1 MICRR
6 QKINTSQITLMI
18 DFYCTMQIK
27 NSCNQNCGYFDWWR
41 DMVLLCLHDMQKR
54 LNVIC
59 LETLKVICKVTL
71 SLGPSLTY
79 KSWISSPIW
88 SKTKRVREVENHL
101 RESGHYYFTRFHC
114 NFADDFVIYL
124 TLAPMQENLLFILSF
139 FHFLFCQLHTNS
151 LSSTHKKWWI
161 LLFITT
167 LSPEERWM
175 KIWNKLGEAQYR
187 KLLV

>member
-1 MICRR
+1 MYP
-6 QKINTSQITLMI
+6 KLWLLGLMKRYGI
-18 DFYCTMQIK
+18 V
-27 NSCNQNCGYFDWWR
+27 
-41 DMVLLCLHDMQKR
+41 VLAWYAKR

-71 SLGPSLTY
+71 SLGPSSTY

-88 SKTKRVREVENHL
+88 SKTQRVREVENNHL
-101 RESGHYYFTRFHC
+101 RESGHYCFTRFHF
-114 NFADDFVIYL
+114 NSTDDFVIYL

-139 FHFLFCQLHTNS
+139 LHFLFCQLHTNS

-161 LLFITT
+161 LLYITT

-175 KIWNKLGEAQYR
+175 KIWNQLGEAQYR